1 MKIDGI
7 DPLLL
12 NRIKEYTGR
21 MEVQRTETTTSD
33 NRVSRDRG
41 QSGDNIFKPVSK
53 DSEKKVEAALNRLNE
68 EAEKD
73 GIALKFGAR
82 KDRNLWY
89 VDIFDRKSNE
99 LIREIPTDSALGVMN
114 RIQSLFGVL
123 LDEKR

>member
-21 MEVQRTETTTSD
+21 MEVQRTETVFSD

-41 QSGDNIFKPVSK
+41 QSKDNIFKPVGQ

-68 EAEKD
+68 EAVKD
-73 GIALKFGAR
+73 GISLKFGAR

-89 VDIFDRKSNE
+89 IDIFDRQSNQ
-99 LIREIPTDSALGVMN
+99 LLREIPTDSALGVMN

>member
-12 NRIKEYTGR
+12 NRIKEHTDR
-21 MEVQRTETTTSD
+21 MEVQRAETTVSD

-41 QSGDNIFKPVSK
+41 QSRDNIFKPIGQ
-53 DSEKKVEAALNRLNE
+53 DSDKKVEAALGRLNE

-73 GIALKFGAR
+73 GISLKFGAR
-82 KDRNLWY
+82 KDKNLWY
-89 VDIFDRKSNE
+89 IDIFDRTSNE
-99 LIREIPTDSALGVMN
+99 LIREIPTDSALGVVN